1 MWKQN
6 LRQFGGQPEN
16 LSTSSYNSHELRQ
29 TAKYSHLS
37 RCRAQNPTTRE
48 PPYIQRNPKPARLPR
63 DNHKPSESP
72 SPSRIKVDCNEP
84 RKQSWSLTWPH
95 QPHQPISYT
104 RSLYAVFNEWTESD
118 GWSTF
123 DELDE
128 VEYGVSAGTGVH
140 GMGVRRNGLGIR
152 SWSKRE
158 EEELVEHVQSN
169 YADGKV
175 VWPTVAKV
183 FGRTEVGCM
192 AKYHALVDH
201 L

>member
-16 LSTSSYNSHELRQ
+16 ISTSSYNSHELRQ

-63 DNHKPSESP
+63 DNHKPSECP
-72 SPSRIKVDCNEP
+72 SPTRVKVDCGGP
-84 RKQSWSLTWPH
+84 REQTWTLTWPH
-95 QPHQPISYT
+95 EPHQPVPYT
-104 RSLYAVFNEWTESD
+104 RGLFEVFSEWADSC
-118 GWSTF
+118 STF
-123 DELDE
+123 DELDK
-128 VEYGVSAGTGVH
+128 VEYGVQGAGERVQGTRG
-140 GMGVRRNGLGIR
+140 NGLGIR

-158 EEELVEHVQSN
+158 EEELVEHVRSN
-169 YADGKV
+169 YASGKV
-175 VWPTVAKV
+175 AWPRVATA

-201 L
+201 M